1 MTPVPA
7 LKPAQLNTRTDPASF
22 TFDTTAELEPISGI
36 IGQERAVAAVEF
48 GIGVH
53 HPGYNIFAL
62 GSPGT
67 GKHTVVREF
76 LAEQAQDD
84 DPPSDWC
91 YVYNFDEPHRP
102 IALELPMGQGTALR
116 SAMDELLD
124 EIRTVLPAAFETD
137 DYRVRRQAI
146 ESTYQQRQEEA
157 FSALQAEA
165 TTKGLNLL
173 RTPTGLIFAPVRE
186 GEVLKAEDFQTMA
199 QEEQDRLK
207 AAIDEMQE
215 KLQRVV
221 VQLPRWER
229 ELRKEL
235 QNFHAELAHFT
246 LDPLLRE
253 VQENFT
259 EQPSVL
265 AYLAAVQADVIDNL
279 PLFLRADEGEE
290 QEGQPPAQPVD
301 RGTERNGDRF
311 VRYRVNLLVEHD
323 GRTGA
328 PVVYEDNPAYQN
340 LVGRVEYIPH
350 MGGLITDFTHI
361 KCGSLHM
368 ANGGYLMIDALK
380 LLSQPYAW
388 EGLKRALRS
397 ETIRLETPGQM
408 LSQANAVSLEP
419 QSIPLKIKVAL
430 VGDRS
435 IYYQL
440 SQADPDFDE
449 LFKVMADFNDEIDRT
464 VESQLLFARLIRS
477 MVASKS
483 LRHLDREA
491 TARVIDQCARVA
503 ADADKLSMRVAM
515 LVDLLQEADYF
526 AGKAGAEIVG
536 LAHVE
541 QALDA
546 QRYRAWRIPERSQE
560 AILDG
565 TIRVQ
570 TEGEAVG
577 QINGL
582 AVMQLGSTAF
592 GQPSRISARVTI
604 GRGEVVNIEREVAM
618 SGPSHS
624 KGVLILSSYLAAR
637 YAADFPLSLQAGLV
651 FEQSYGGVDGDSA
664 SSTELYA
671 LLSAIANVPIR
682 QSFAVTGSV
691 DQFGNVQVI
700 GGVNE
705 KIEGFFAICQ
715 QRGLTGEQGVL
726 IPATNVGHLMLRQEV
741 VDAVTAGQFHI
752 YPVTHIDEGIE
763 LLTGVSAGV
772 ADDQGVYPEGT
783 INRLVQDRLRGFAQR
798 WSAFHRQNG
807 PEFV

>member
-7 LKPAQLNTRTDPASF
+7 LTPAQLNTRTDPDSF
-22 TFDTTAELEPISGI
+22 AFTTTADLEPLSDI

-48 GIGVH
+48 GINMRH
-53 HPGYNIFAL
+53 AGYNIFAL

-67 GKHTVVREF
+67 GKHMVVRDY
-76 LAEQAQDD
+76 LAGQAVDD
-84 DPPSDWC
+84 QPPSDWC
-91 YVYNFDEPHRP
+91 YVYNFQESHRP
-102 IALELPMGQGTALR
+102 IALELPAGGGAQLR
-116 SAMDELLD
+116 KNLDDLLS

-137 DYRVRRQAI
+137 EYRVRRKAV
-146 ESTYQQRQEEA
+146 ESTFQQRQDEA

-165 TTKGLNLL
+165 VTKNLNLL

-186 GEVLKAEDFQTMA
+186 GEVLKAEDFQKMPQA
-199 QEEQDRLK
+199 EQDVLK
-207 AAIDEMQE
+207 AAIEEMQE
-215 KLQRVV
+215 KLQQVV
-221 VQLPRWER
+221 VQVPRWER

-235 QNFHAELAHFT
+235 QNFHNELAHFT
-246 LDPLLRE
+246 IDPLFHE
-253 VQENFT
+253 IQSDYA
-259 EQPSVL
+259 EQPPVL

-279 PLFLRADEGEE
+279 PLFLRGDENEAE
-290 QEGQPPAQPVD
+290 AQTPFAPPVD
-301 RGTERNGDRF
+301 NGDRF
-311 VRYRVNLLVEHD
+311 VRYRVNVLVDHS

-328 PVVYEDNPAYQN
+328 PVIYEDNPAYQN

-361 KCGSLHM
+361 KCGALHM

-380 LLSQPYAW
+380 LMSQPYAW

-397 ETIRLETPGQM
+397 ATIRIETPGQM

-419 QSIPLKIKVAL
+419 EPIPLKIKVAL
-430 VGDRS
+430 LGDRS
-435 IYYQL
+435 LYYLL
-440 SQADPDFDE
+440 SQSDPDFDE
-449 LFKVMADFNDEIDRT
+449 LFKVMADFNDEIERT
-464 VESQLLFARLIRS
+464 SENQMLFARLL
-477 MVASKS
+477 ASAAAGS
-483 LRHLDREA
+483 GLRHLDRAA
-491 TARVIDQCARVA
+491 TARVLDQASRMA
-503 ADADKLSMRVAM
+503 GDGEKLSMRVAS
-515 LVDLLQEADYF
+515 LVDLLQEADYW
-526 AGKAGAEIVG
+526 AEKEGDDLIRLG
-536 LAHVE
+536 HVE

-546 QRYRAWRIPERSQE
+546 QHYRAWRIPERSQE
-560 AILDG
+560 SILDG
-565 TIRVQ
+565 IVRVQ
-570 TEGEAVG
+570 TSGEAVG

-582 AVMQLGSTAF
+582 AVMQLGNLMF
-592 GQPSRISARVTI
+592 GQPSRITARVTI

-624 KGVLILSSYLAAR
+624 KGVLILTSYLAAR

-715 QRGLTGEQGVL
+715 QQGLTGEQGVL
-726 IPATNVGHLMLRQEV
+726 IPATNVRHLMLRREV
-741 VDAVTAGQFHI
+741 VAAVEAGQFHI
-752 YPVTHIDEGIE
+752 YPVSTIDEGME
-763 LLTGVSAGV
+763 LLTGLAAGV
-772 ADDQGVYPEGT
+772 ADSAGVFPPGT
-783 INRLVQDRLRGFAQR
+783 INRLVQDRLRDFAQR
-798 WSAFHRQNG
+798 WAAFHRWNG
-807 PEFV
+807 AEIV

>member
-7 LKPAQLNTRTDPASF
+7 LTPAQLNTRTDPASF
-22 TFDTTAELEPISGI
+22 AFATTAELEPISDI

-48 GIGVH
+48 GIGIRR
-53 HPGYNIFAL
+53 PGYNIFAL

-67 GKHTVVREF
+67 GKHTVVRDY
-76 LAEQAQDD
+76 LTEQAADD
-84 DPPSDWC
+84 PPPSDWC
-91 YVYNFDEPHRP
+91 YVYNFVESHRP
-102 IALELPMGQGTALR
+102 IALELPTGGGPALR
-116 SAMDELLD
+116 AAMDEILD

-137 DYRVRRQAI
+137 DYRVRRQAV

-165 TTKGLNLL
+165 VTKGLNLL
-173 RTPTGLIFAPVRE
+173 RTPTGLIFAPVRD
-186 GEVLKAEDFQTMA
+186 GEVLKTEDFQKMA
-199 QEEQDRLK
+199 QAEQETLK
-207 AAIDEMQE
+207 TAIEEMQE

-221 VQLPRWER
+221 VQVPRWER

-235 QNFHAELAHFT
+235 QTFHDELAHFT
-246 LDPLLRE
+246 LDPLFHELHAKYS
-253 VQENFT
+253 
-259 EQPSVL
+259 EQPPVQ
-265 AYLAAVQADVIDNL
+265 AYLDAAQADIIANL
-279 PLFLRADEGEE
+279 SLFLRGDESEDDEE
-290 QEGQPPAQPVD
+290 PHPFAPPVD
-301 RGTERNGDRF
+301 NGDRF
-311 VRYRVNLLVEHD
+311 VRYRVNLLVDHS
-323 GRTGA
+323 GRAGA
-328 PVVYEDNPAYQN
+328 PVIYEDNPAYQN
-340 LVGRVEYIPH
+340 LVGRVEYIPQ

-361 KCGSLHM
+361 KSGSLHM

-388 EGLKRALRS
+388 EGLKRALRA
-397 ETIRLETPGQM
+397 ETIRIETPGQM
-408 LSQANAVSLEP
+408 LSQANAVSLQP
-419 QSIPLKIKVAL
+419 QPIPLKLKVAL

-435 IYYQL
+435 LYYQL

-449 LFKVMADFNDEIDRT
+449 LFKVMADFNDEIERT
-464 VESQLLFARLIRS
+464 PESQMLFARLIGS
-477 MVASKS
+477 VATGNG
-483 LRHLDREA
+483 LRHLNREA
-491 TARVIDQCARVA
+491 TARVIDQCSRVA
-503 ADADKLSMRVAM
+503 ADAGKLSMRVAT
-515 LVDLLQEADYF
+515 LVDLLQEADYW
-526 AGKAGAEIVG
+526 AGKASDDTIHLG
-536 LAHVE
+536 HVE
-541 QALDA
+541 QALAA

-560 AILDG
+560 SILDG
-565 TIRVQ
+565 TVNVQ
-570 TEGEAVG
+570 TTGEAVG

-582 AVMQLGSTAF
+582 AVMQLGSLMF
-592 GQPSRISARVTI
+592 GQPSRITARVTI

-624 KGVLILSSYLAAR
+624 KGVLILTSYLAAR

-671 LLSAIANVPIR
+671 LLSAIAGAPIR

-726 IPATNVGHLMLRQEV
+726 IPATNVRNLMLRREV
-741 VDAVTAGQFHI
+741 VAAVEAGQFHI
-752 YPVTHIDEGIE
+752 YPIAHIDEGIE
-763 LLTGVSAGV
+763 MLTGVAAGV
-772 ADDQGVYPEGT
+772 ADGEGVYPEGT
-783 INRLVQDRLRGFAQR
+783 INRLVQDRLRDFARR

-807 PEFV
+807 PEFI

>member
-7 LKPAQLNTRTDPASF
+7 LIPVQLNTRTDPANFSF
-22 TFDTTAELEPISGI
+22 ATTAELDPISGI

-48 GIGVH
+48 GISIR

-67 GKHTVVREF
+67 GKHTVVRDY
-76 LAEQAQDD
+76 LTEQAAD
-84 DPPSDWC
+84 DPSPSDWC

-102 IALELPMGQGTALR
+102 TALELPVGRGSELR
-116 SAMDELLD
+116 AAMDELLD
-124 EIRTVLPAAFETD
+124 EIRTILPAAFETD
-137 DYRVRRQAI
+137 DYRVRRQAV
-146 ESTYQQRQEEA
+146 ESTFQERQDEA

-165 TTKGLNLL
+165 ITKGLNLL
-173 RTPTGLIFAPVRE
+173 RTPTGLIFAPVRD
-186 GEVLKAEDFQTMA
+186 GEVLKAEEFQQMA
-199 QEEQDRLK
+199 QTEQDALK
-207 AAIDEMQE
+207 EAIEEMQE

-221 VQLPRWER
+221 LQLPRWER

-235 QNFHAELAHFT
+235 QAFHDELAHFT
-246 LDPLLRE
+246 VDPLFHELHE
-253 VQENFT
+253 HYTPQSAVQR
-259 EQPSVL
+259 
-265 AYLAAVQADVIDNL
+265 YLDAVQADIIANL
-279 PLFLRADEGEE
+279 PLFLRDDEGEGNKE
-290 QEGQPPAQPVD
+290 QPFAPPVN
-301 RGTERNGDRF
+301 NGDRF
-311 VRYRVNLLVEHD
+311 VRYRVNLLVDHS
-323 GRTGA
+323 GRAGA
-328 PVVYEDNPAYQN
+328 PVIYEDNPAYQN
-340 LVGRVEYIPH
+340 LVGRVEYVPH
-350 MGGLITDFTHI
+350 MGGLLTDFTHI

-388 EGLKRALRS
+388 EGLKRALRA
-397 ETIRLETPGQM
+397 ETIRIETPGQM
-408 LSQANAVSLEP
+408 LSQANAISLEP
-419 QSIPLKIKVAL
+419 EPIPLKVKVAL
-430 VGDRS
+430 LGDRTL
-435 IYYQL
+435 YYLL
-440 SQADPDFDE
+440 SQSDPEFDE
-449 LFKVMADFNDEIDRT
+449 LFKVMADFNDEIERT
-464 VESQLLFARLIRS
+464 AENQTLFARLIGS
-477 MVASKS
+477 MATGRK

-491 TARVIDQCARVA
+491 TARVIDQCARMA
-503 ADADKLSMRVAM
+503 GDSGKLSMRVASV
-515 LVDLLQEADYF
+515 VDLLQESDYF
-526 AGKAGAEIVG
+526 ADQTGDQTIF

-541 QALDA
+541 QALEA

-560 AILDG
+560 SILDG

-570 TEGEAVG
+570 TQGEAVG

-582 AVMQLGSTAF
+582 SVLQLGSTAF
-592 GQPSRISARVTI
+592 GQPSRITARVTI

-624 KGVLILSSYLAAR
+624 KGVLILASFLAAR
-637 YAADFPLSLQAGLV
+637 YAADFPLSLHARLV

-671 LLSAIANVPIR
+671 LLSAIAGVPIR
-682 QSFAVTGSV
+682 QFYAVTGSV

-726 IPATNVGHLMLRQEV
+726 IPATNVRHLMLRQEV
-741 VDAVTAGQFHI
+741 VDAVAAGRFHI
-752 YPVTHIDEGIE
+752 YPISHIDEGIE
-763 LLTGVSAGV
+763 LLTGVAAGE
-772 ADDQGVYPEGT
+772 ADGDGVYPAGT
-783 INRLVQDRLRGFAQR
+783 INRMVQDRLREFARR